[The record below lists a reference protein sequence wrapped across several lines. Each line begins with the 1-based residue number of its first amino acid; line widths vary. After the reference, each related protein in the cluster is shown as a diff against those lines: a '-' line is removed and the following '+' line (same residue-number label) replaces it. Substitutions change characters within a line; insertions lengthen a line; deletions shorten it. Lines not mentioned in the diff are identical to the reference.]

1 MLPPPLGVAALF
13 NASAGWL
20 AATCC
25 GCGFCARCC
34 FDRAFLAWHFA
45 RLTSTCASCR
55 HGAAGWVRQGGDNR
69 HKGGRLTEALRFS
82 CSRNIGRCRRR
93 ACEVLMPQS
102 REGGR
107 GRVTIRST
115 PKDRP
120 NALFGVA
127 TREEWCRHT
136 EEWVWRAARCP
147 AQREREREGG
157 GWPRRPAGLQ
167 VPRHHAA
174 RPQHRRPSR
183 GRVGL
188 VRGERVLDLLPPA
201 VG

>member
-25 GCGFCARCC
+25 GCGFCARC

-107 GRVTIRST
+107 GRVTIHR
-115 PKDRP
+115 KIDRTHSSVWP
-120 NALFGVA
+120 HAKSGVA
-127 TREEWCRHT
+127 TPKSGCGVLPVALPRE
-136 EEWVWRAARCP
+136 
-147 AQREREREGG
+147 REREREGG
-157 GWPRRPAGLQ
+157 RRPRRPAGLQ

>member
-107 GRVTIRST
+107 GRVTAHTERST
-115 PKDRP
+115 ERTLRCGHTRRVVSPHRRV
-120 NALFGVA
+120 GVA
-127 TREEWCRHT
+127 C
-136 EEWVWRAARCP
+136 CP
-147 AQREREREGG
+147 LPCPEREREGG
-157 GWPRRPAGLQ
+157 RWL
-167 VPRHHAA
+167 AA
-174 RPQHRRPSR
+174 VGGEGGGGVY
-183 GRVGL
+183 GRVALWVETRTMGRPNSP
-188 VRGERVLDLLPPA
+188 VRLLRPLLL
-201 VG
+201 

>member
-1 MLPPPLGVAALF
+1 MGVYAAPPLGVAALF

-107 GRVTIRST
+107 GRVTIHR
-115 PKDRP
+115 KIDRTHSSVWP
-120 NALFGVA
+120 HAKSGVA
-127 TREEWCRHT
+127 TPKSGCG
-136 EEWVWRAARCP
+136 VLPVALP
-147 AQREREREGG
+147 RERERGREVAGRGG
-157 GWPRRPAGLQ
+157 RPDFRFRAITPPALSTGG
-167 VPRHHAA
+167 PHAA
-174 RPQHRRPSR
+174 
-183 GRVGL
+183 V
-188 VRGERVLDLLPPA
+188 
-201 VG
+201 

>member
-136 EEWVWRAARCP
+136 EERVWCAARCP
-147 AQREREREGG
+147 AQREREGG
-157 GWPRRPAGLQ
+157 RRPRRPAGLQ

>member
-25 GCGFCARCC
+25 GCGFCARC

>member
-25 GCGFCARCC
+25 GCGFCARC

-107 GRVTIRST
+107 GRVTIRT